1 MRKSFRNYIL
11 LVTILFNTLFNM
23 VNAVNAAWAESEVN
37 VLQAYVKEQTLTVFT
52 NAGQLSDG
60 LKCVIAN
67 QNADIMG
74 SGLLSDESALTK
86 TTILV
91 DISTSMP
98 SVIRGAVIMTLKNL
112 LDIKAANEE
121 VRLISFGDE
130 LNTLLDFSSDRYDF
144 LTSIEK
150 IVFNGS
156 QSKIYDAIYNT
167 IPLISQT
174 DNTPTYY
181 RTIVITDGDDD
192 TESGITKEEL
202 FIKLQNERYPVDVVA
217 VSRGETAENRDLAA
231 IVRMS
236 GGRYNSLNP
245 NTDVSVLAQAL
256 GVRNYSY
263 LEAKV
268 PLALLDG
275 TTRQVDISDGLYSMS
290 IDIKLPVFNAAI
302 TDTSPSADANAEGVT
317 AGIPETSTASEPEIL
332 PFPDETDVQK
342 TIFTLFGDYTIVI
355 YLGIGII
362 LIILIAV
369 IIIAAIVRSKRKKA
383 LLLPETDMPMGYI
396 NEYYGEK
403 TEFVSDANYSEAQF
417 TIKLSN
423 PNNPSKTWTLPV
435 DGALLIGR
443 AEHCSVRLEDVSV
456 SREQCKI
463 AVQGVGLVVVHLG
476 STNKTSLNGSRV
488 VNSSPL
494 QSGDTLKFGHEM
506 LRIDYIQKLGSPFP
520 KPDHQRNSN
529 SGKTES
535 IF

>member
-1 MRKSFRNYIL
+1 MRKSLRNYIL
-11 LVTILFNTLFNM
+11 FVTILFNVIFNAF
-23 VNAVNAAWAESEVN
+23 NAFNVSWAESEAK
-37 VLQAYVKEQTLTVFT
+37 VLQAYIKEQTITVFT
-52 NAGQLSDG
+52 DAGQLSDG

-67 QNADIMG
+67 QNAEIMG

-98 SVIRGAVIMTLKNL
+98 SGIRDAVIMTLKNL
-112 LDIKAANEE
+112 LYIKLANEE
-121 VRLISFGDE
+121 IRLISFGNE
-130 LNTLLDFSSDRYDF
+130 LNTLLDFSSDRYDI

-150 IVFNGS
+150 IVFDGS

-167 IPLISQT
+167 IPLISQI

-181 RTIVITDGDDD
+181 RTIVITNGDDD
-192 TESGITKEEL
+192 TESSITREEL

-217 VSRGETAENRDLAA
+217 VSIGETAESRDLTA

-236 GGRYNSLNP
+236 GGRYNSLTP
-245 NTDVSVLAQAL
+245 NTDVSMLAQAL
-256 GVRNYSY
+256 EVRNYSY
-263 LEAKV
+263 LEAKI

-275 TTRQVDISDGLYSMS
+275 TIRQVDISDSFYSMS

-302 TDTSPSADANAEGVT
+302 TDTSTSANTSTEGVT
-317 AGIPETSTASEPEIL
+317 AGIPETSTASDPEIP
-332 PFPDETDVQK
+332 PFPDETNTPK
-342 TIFTLFGDYTIVI
+342 TIFTLFGDYTIII

-362 LIILIAV
+362 LLILIAV
-369 IIIAAIVRSKRKKA
+369 IIIATIARSKREKA
-383 LLLPETDMPMGYI
+383 ILHPEADMTMGYV
-396 NEYYGEK
+396 NENHGVK
-403 TEFVSDANYSEAQF
+403 AGFVSNVNYSKAHY

-435 DGALLIGR
+435 DDVLLIGR

-463 AVQGVGLVVVHLG
+463 AIQGASLVVVHLG

-488 VNSSPL
+488 ANSSPL
-494 QSGDTLKFGHEM
+494 QSGDMLKFGREM
-506 LRIDYIQKLGSPFP
+506 LHVDYIQKLNYPLP
-520 KPDHQRNSN
+520 KPDQP
-529 SGKTES
+529 
-535 IF
+535 